1 MKKFFFSW
9 FKDNQLSNFLEI
21 EDELYGGSIKKII
34 ESMKRNFSGIET
46 CVVIGHN
53 PILNELLHNIS
64 SFNKNLIPNNLVT
77 CGCIKI
83 NYKNY
88 FYDQNNFIDGSVSEY
103 IYPKKFT

>member
-1 MKKFFFSW
+1 MKKFFSW

-21 EDELYGGSIKKII
+21 EDELYGGSIKII

-64 SFNKNLIPNNLVT
+64 FS
-77 CGCIKI
+77 IK
-83 NYKNY
+83 
-88 FYDQNNFIDGSVSEY
+88 
-103 IYPKKFT
+103 T